1 MTGHGELYYEGKEFE
16 VTTGKNYK
24 PGSISAELAS
34 ALGMSENSPPP
45 WLLNMQRYGPP
56 PSYPSLK
63 IPGLTA
69 PLPPGAVYGY
79 QLGGWGKP
87 PVDELGRPL
96 YGDVFGILNSAND
109 AATDKVDVNYRFGA
123 ITVVEDEEEDEE
135 YNEEDV
141 GDTAITY
148 ISSEEV
154 ISGIETPA
162 TTADFDALS
171 GPIDLRKREDTAP
184 ARELY
189 QVLSEKNTST
199 ASEGG
204 QIFTTDRVYQLPGS
218 EDQSVDGTMTEQSEK
233 GKRKRKDAVNAAAKK
248 AKEFKF

>member
-1 MTGHGELYYEGKEFE
+1 MYYEGKEFE
-16 VTTGKNYK
+16 ATAGKNYK
-24 PGSISAELAS
+24 PGSIGAELAS
-34 ALGMSENSPPP
+34 ALGMTENSPPP

-96 YGDVFGILNSAND
+96 YGDVFGILNAAND
-109 AATDKVDVNYRFGA
+109 SAAVKVDVNYRFGA
-123 ITVVEDEEEDEE
+123 ITVVEEEEEEEEE
-135 YNEEDV
+135 YNDEEVD
-141 GDTAITY
+141 DTAITY
-148 ISSEEV
+148 VSSEEV
-154 ISGIETPA
+154 RAGIETPA
-162 TTADFDALS
+162 VSAEFDTLS
-171 GPIDLRKREDTAP
+171 GPIDLRKREDAAP

-189 QVLSEKNTST
+189 QVLSEKNTS
-199 ASEGG
+199 SSGDNG
-204 QIFTTDRVYQLPGS
+204 QIFSTDRVYQLPGS
-218 EDQSVDGTMTEQSEK
+218 EDQEQAADGTITEQSEK